1 MSRAAGVLFSLP
13 AIVVALLVANTF
25 SELNLVET
33 MLGVLVIIGF
43 AVIAAGWAIDR
54 DV

>member
-1 MSRAAGVLFSLP
+1 MIRAASVLFSLP
-13 AIVVALLVANTF
+13 AIVVALLAANAF
-25 SELNLVET
+25 GELSLVET
-33 MLGVLVIIGF
+33 ALGVLAIISF